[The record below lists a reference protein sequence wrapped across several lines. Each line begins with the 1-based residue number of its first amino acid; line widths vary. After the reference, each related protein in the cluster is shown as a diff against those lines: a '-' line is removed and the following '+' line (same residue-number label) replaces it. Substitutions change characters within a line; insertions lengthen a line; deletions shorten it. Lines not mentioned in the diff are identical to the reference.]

1 MLGHIEETQM
11 SKKFKVKVRPFP
23 RAKTEDMFHY
33 LVPLL
38 EKMLNYVIVLY
49 IGTNDA
55 MDYEASD
62 IAKKILQ
69 VKEFIKVRVPNREVI
84 ISRPI
89 KRRDND
95 SASRVIEEVVAQ
107 FQKLT
112 NYMIGN
118 ENIEKK
124 QLGKR
129 GLHLNG
135 FGSKKFAQ
143 YLINIWYSKKL
154 FCDDISQKT
163 NQLKEC
169 KLYHDSGILPTEN
182 NTFSEEHDLL
192 GTSSRQ
198 KDNCHYKEA
207 KIKLNINGWIKVRNS
222 CPNNPIIGYLS
233 IKTLQ
238 NKIISLRELIA
249 KAPLDVFCIDET
261 KLDDSFPNSQFS

>member
-69 VKEFIKVRVPNREVI
+69 VKEFIKVRMPNREVI

-112 NYMIGN
+112 NYMIGK
-118 ENIEKK
+118 ETVREK
-124 QLGKR
+124 R
-129 GLHLNG
+129 
-135 FGSKKFAQ
+135 FA
-143 YLINIWYSKKL
+143 S
-154 FCDDISQKT
+154 
-163 NQLKEC
+163 
-169 KLYHDSGILPTEN
+169 
-182 NTFSEEHDLL
+182 
-192 GTSSRQ
+192 
-198 KDNCHYKEA
+198 
-207 KIKLNINGWIKVRNS
+207 
-222 CPNNPIIGYLS
+222 
-233 IKTLQ
+233 
-238 NKIISLRELIA
+238 
-249 KAPLDVFCIDET
+249 
-261 KLDDSFPNSQFS
+261 

>member
-23 RAKTEDMFHY
+23 QAKTEDMFHY

-135 FGSKKFAQ
+135 FGLKKFTQ
-143 YLINIWYSKKL
+143 NLIA
-154 FCDDISQKT
+154 
-163 NQLKEC
+163 
-169 KLYHDSGILPTEN
+169 GI
-182 NTFSEEHDLL
+182 
-192 GTSSRQ
+192 
-198 KDNCHYKEA
+198 
-207 KIKLNINGWIKVRNS
+207 
-222 CPNNPIIGYLS
+222 
-233 IKTLQ
+233 
-238 NKIISLRELIA
+238 REL
-249 KAPLDVFCIDET
+249 
-261 KLDDSFPNSQFS
+261 